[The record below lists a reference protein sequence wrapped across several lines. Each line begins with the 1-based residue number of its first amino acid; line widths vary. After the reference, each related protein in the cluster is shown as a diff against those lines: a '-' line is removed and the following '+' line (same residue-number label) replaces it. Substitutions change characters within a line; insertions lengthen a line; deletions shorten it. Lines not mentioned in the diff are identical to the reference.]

1 MPRQAKLSV
10 CFNKININF
19 FCGHA
24 KLPLSPKL
32 GLSPNVKRIFLRLS
46 EWDDELLST
55 SKIITFLAL
64 PLSKPH
70 QPALSNVI
78 PYPLYSDFS
87 LSIFLAMLVPP
98 KN

>member
-1 MPRQAKLSV
+1 MPTQAKLSV

-19 FCGHA
+19 FCG
-24 KLPLSPKL
+24 
-32 GLSPNVKRIFLRLS
+32 NVKRIFLRLS

-55 SKIITFLAL
+55 SKIITFLAV

-70 QPALSNVI
+70 QPALSNAI

-98 KN
+98 NN